1 MSFRLKTVLLLIVLS
16 LTPYIIT
23 MVTIGNAY
31 RDDFE
36 ENIRD
41 GMVSRLNVTIEKLD
55 QHILG
60 LKQIIKL
67 ISSLDI
73 MNDIVTDDI
82 DRRIS
87 RLLRTQKQDIKL
99 AGDFDVVNQQ
109 KIILASSDMKRVGQL
124 SPNAGFMSIPVVST
138 FNTNEVGQ
146 LILRYD
152 PMELKQLFRN
162 EDYIRYALVLAEAP
176 TSYQSVFESA
186 LVEKNALVT
195 RPNIHVIVEQ
205 DRPFAF
211 SILDD
216 FEQIFYLATIIGI
229 FVIATIAYL
238 IANYIVN
245 PIILLSNTAKSITK
259 TQDYSQRVK
268 MERTDEIGQLSESF
282 NLMILGTQEMLEQ
295 LKLESENKIK
305 LTKEHNRAEML
316 QDLSNKLSRYLSPQ
330 VYQSIFSGHQDVTL
344 SSSRKKLTVFF
355 SDIVDFTAT
364 TDHMESEDLTHIL
377 NQYLNEMTVIALRY
391 GATVDKYIG
400 DAIMIFFGDP
410 ESQGVELDAKRCV
423 EMTLDMQARIVE
435 LQKEWRVSGFSKP
448 FHVRFGMHTGY
459 CTVGNFGSDNR
470 MDYTIIGSTVN
481 LASRIE
487 SSADTGAINIS
498 EETYL
503 LVKNY
508 FRCLPASSIIPKG
521 FGKPVQLYRVIARAD
536 AVVPVF
542 IEAEGFSLN
551 FVPDQMSDSDKA
563 ALKSELSSIIDD
575 LEKNV

>member
-23 MVTIGNAY
+23 MVTIGNAH

-109 KIILASSDMKRVGQL
+109 KIIVASSDMKRVGQL

-503 LVKNY
+503 LVKSY